1 MDLLPT
7 LSTFNCFACSPT
19 HPKGLHLRFRA
30 DGPGQVRSDVVLGSD
45 YVGLGS
51 VVHGGIVATVFDE
64 AMAWVLY
71 RYRYAPHLTAT
82 MEYRFRGT
90 ITADTPLVATAWI
103 EEDRGSRIRVAATI
117 AAASD
122 PDKILAE
129 AKGLYVKAP
138 AAVMDEVPE
147 EQREELKQVFAAF
160 RQADGRES

>member
-30 DGPGQVRSDVVLGSD
+30 DGPGRVRSDIVLGSD

-71 RYRYAPHLTAT
+71 RYRYAPYLTAT
-82 MEYRFRGT
+82 MEFRFRG
-90 ITADTPLVATAWI
+90 IIAADSPLVATAWI
-103 EEDRGSRIRVAATI
+103 EEDRGSRVRVAATI
-117 AAASD
+117 AASSD
-122 PDKILAE
+122 PDKPLAE

-138 AAVMDEVPE
+138 PAVMDEVPE
-147 EQREELKQVFAAF
+147 AQQEELEQVFAGF
-160 RQADGRES
+160 RAADG